1 MGRPD
6 LADDARFAE
15 RRERIRNGAEC
26 NAIIAE
32 WSASRTK
39 RAIYEAC
46 YAGGC
51 PVGPFYDAKEIAE
64 DPQMTARGFFVEA
77 DHAAAGRR
85 PYPSAPYHFP
95 ATPWR
100 MARAAPLLGE
110 HNDLVYRE
118 RLGLST
124 DDLAALRAAGGGL
137 TTERWYDHFE
147 HRERKGPETGRLPA
161 CASST
166 SRGRRRGR

>member
-32 WSASRTK
+32 WSASHTK

-64 DPQMTARGFFVEA
+64 DPQMVARGFFVEA
-77 DHAAAGRR
+77 DHAAAG
-85 PYPSAPYHFP
+85 APALPVRALPFP
-95 ATPWR
+95 RYAV
-100 MARAAPLLGE
+100 ADGAGRAAPWRAQRPCLPGALG
-110 HNDLVYRE
+110 VVFGRP
-118 RLGLST
+118 R
-124 DDLAALRAAGGGL
+124 RA
-137 TTERWYDHFE
+137 
-147 HRERKGPETGRLPA
+147 P
-161 CASST
+161 
-166 SRGRRRGR
+166 RRRGSLAMGRLA